1 MLKVLIVDDS
11 EIMRNIVS
19 VRIKECGF
27 KVIGQASCGYEA
39 VQEYKLLKPDIV
51 TIAIS
56 MPEINQINNGT
67 ATLKCIKEFD
77 PNAYIIMV
85 TSHGEEC
92 KVIEAINAGAKG
104 YILKPV
110 TLSKIKKVFQKFKSN
125 TNKTSSSL
133 IIQELINIDNE
144 GNSNAPQEEKQN

>member
-11 EIMRNIVS
+11 KIMRNIVS

-39 VQEYKLLKPDIV
+39 IQKYKLLKPDIV
-51 TIAIS
+51 TMDIS
-56 MPEINQINNGT
+56 MPEINQINNGI
-67 ATLKCIKEFD
+67 AALKCIKEYD
-77 PNAYIIMV
+77 PNAYIIMI

-104 YILKPV
+104 YMLKPV
-110 TLSKIKKVFQKFKSN
+110 TLSKIKKVFQKLKS
-125 TNKTSSSL
+125 TKNKTNSSL
-133 IIQELINIDNE
+133 IIQDRTNIDNE
-144 GNSNAPQEEKQN
+144 GNSYATQEEK

>member
-11 EIMRNIVS
+11 KIMRNIVS

-39 VQEYKLLKPDIV
+39 IHKYKLLKPDIV
-51 TIAIS
+51 TMDIT
-56 MPEINQINNGT
+56 MPEINQINNGIS
-67 ATLKCIKEFD
+67 ALKCIKDYD
-77 PNAYIIMV
+77 PNAFIIMI

-92 KVIEAINAGAKG
+92 RVIEAINAGAKG

-110 TLSKIKKVFQKFKSN
+110 TLSKIKKVFQKFKDN
-125 TNKTSSSL
+125 PTKTSSSA
-133 IIQELINIDNE
+133 IIQNLTNIDNE
-144 GNSNAPQEEKQN
+144 GNSNATQEEK